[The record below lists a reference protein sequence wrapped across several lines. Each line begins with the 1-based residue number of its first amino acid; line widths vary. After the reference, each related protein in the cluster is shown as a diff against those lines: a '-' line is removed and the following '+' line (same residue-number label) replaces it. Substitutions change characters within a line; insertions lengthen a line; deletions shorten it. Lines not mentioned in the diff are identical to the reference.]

1 MSEDAGAVEP
11 GVSPNEAISVP
22 EPDLPAP
29 LPTVAPVEHVRA
41 LLDRL
46 GALTSD
52 IERVE
57 VIRDE
62 LHALRTLA
70 KYLTRWRSFYC
81 IRMWLADVPTHVIAK
96 AAGVADTY
104 VSKRARE
111 NGLAPRRNDRRRDG

>member
-1 MSEDAGAVEP
+1 MDEAAGAVEP
-11 GVSPNEAISVP
+11 GVSPNEAALVS
-22 EPDLPAP
+22 EPDLPAR
-29 LPTVAPVEHVRA
+29 LPAVAPVEHVKA

-57 VIRDE
+57 VIREE

-70 KYLTRWRSFYC
+70 KYLTRWRTFYC
-81 IRMWLADVPTHVIAK
+81 VRMWLADVPTHIIAK

-104 VSKRARE
+104 VSKRARDH
-111 NGLAPRRNDRRRDG
+111 GLAPRRNDRRRDG